1 MLDLFAFSALK
12 PRDSKTSSTPA
23 IAFTLRINNPT
34 RKSVQVSFMLNLPLG
49 IQPDTVRLGSPDKT
63 IKSTT
68 VSQCSRA
75 CIDNKQCI
83 LWQMAKENKTC
94 QLFYRVLPHAWHTG
108 FISGQKSTWTAHDSM
123 LTLKRPGKYPQ
134 SGNTTIATGGKRVSP
149 SFMVSDSFEQIWK
162 QFEEYGYLGSASK
175 TFRSSFHGATPVNVT
190 LKPGKERTLTLV
202 LGWFYPN
209 KDFSGML
216 YINNYSSALCLK
228 RTIRKKL

>member
-1 MLDLFAFSALK
+1 MLDLLAFSALK
-12 PRDSKTSSTPA
+12 PRDYKTSSTPA

-49 IQPDTVRLGSPDKT
+49 IQPDTKRLGRPDKT
-63 IKSTT
+63 IKSTN
-68 VSQCSRA
+68 VIQCSRA
-75 CIDNKQCI
+75 CIENKQCMS
-83 LWQMAKENKTC
+83 WQMAKENKTC
-94 QLFYRVLPHAWHTG
+94 QLFSQVPPHAWHTG

-123 LTLKRPGKYPQ
+123 LTLNRPGNYPQ

-162 QFEEYGYLGSASK
+162 QFEEHGYLVSTSK
-175 TFRSSFHGATPVNVT
+175 TFGSGFHGATAVNVT
-190 LKPGKERTLTLV
+190 VKPGEERTLTLV

-209 KDFSGML
+209 RDFTGML
-216 YINNYSSALCLK
+216 YINNYSPALCLK

>member
-23 IAFTLRINNPT
+23 IAFTLRIDNPT

-68 VSQCSRA
+68 VSQCSKA

-94 QLFYRVLPHAWHTG
+94 QLFCQVPPHAWHTG

-149 SFMVSDSFEQIWK
+149 SFMVSDSFEQIWSSLRNMAI
-162 QFEEYGYLGSASK
+162 LGQHLK
-175 TFRSSFHGATPVNVT
+175 HLGAV
-190 LKPGKERTLTLV
+190 
-202 LGWFYPN
+202 
-209 KDFSGML
+209 SM
-216 YINNYSSALCLK
+216 ALHL
-228 RTIRKKL
+228 

>member
-12 PRDSKTSSTPA
+12 PLDSKTSATPA

-63 IKSTT
+63 IKSTN

-83 LWQMAKENKTC
+83 SWHMAKENKKC
-94 QLFYRVLPHAWHTG
+94 QLFYQVPPHAWHTG
-108 FISGQKSTWTAHDSM
+108 FISGQKSTLTAHDSM
-123 LTLKRPGKYPQ
+123 LTLNRPGNYPQ
-134 SGNTTIATGGKRVSP
+134 SGITTIATGSKRGSP

-162 QFEEYGYLGSASK
+162 QFEEHGYLGSASK
-175 TFRSSFHGATPVNVT
+175 TFGSSFCSATAVDVT
-190 LKPGKERTLTLV
+190 VKPGKERTLTLV

-209 KDFSGML
+209 RDF
-216 YINNYSSALCLK
+216 
-228 RTIRKKL
+228 TIILSQQIRRVRVHANDSNE